1 MSDHVNAFLRGQ
13 MTIYPSNPFKTALMK
28 IDAYSLLNM
37 FAGIRSPDRTWEVNI
52 FAKNLLNARQLLD
65 LNIASP
71 SREYGGPGYS
81 TFEYTPR
88 REFGINL
95 RYSFGTR

>member
-1 MSDHVNAFLRGQ
+1 MNAFLRGQ